1 MSHARECLNGGALLA
16 LTARCMMHCIV
27 RGKAWMA
34 APRGKPSAIRREIA
48 SSSSGVTSICIMP
61 PPPPPPPASPPIMA
75 CMCMCVHVH
84 VNVHVACAC
93 CACMCDG
100 ATNAHLQHLGVDP
113 KLRHRLGRLQHL
125 LHLGRLHQLP
135 QELGVLEQPLQHG
148 GVLGKRR
155 RQPRGQPAATAAA
168 AAAAAAAEGQRR
180 RSGRG
185 GRGRRRLVQDGR
197 KRLEARQ
204 RTGWAEAPCLTQC
217 PTQCLAWCMRRPR
230 GV

>member
-1 MSHARECLNGGALLA
+1 
-16 LTARCMMHCIV
+16 
-27 RGKAWMA
+27 MA

-84 VNVHVACAC
+84 VHVHVACAC

-135 QELGVLEQPLQHG
+135 DDGTHTRWGYKQAIGQERSVG
-148 GVLGKRR
+148 GAV
-155 RQPRGQPAATAAA
+155 AA
-168 AAAAAAAEGQRR
+168 
-180 RSGRG
+180 SGNMM
-185 GRGRRRLVQDGR
+185 
-197 KRLEARQ
+197 RLESNVALQ
-204 RTGWAEAPCLTQC
+204 GPS
-217 PTQCLAWCMRRPR
+217 
-230 GV
+230 

>member
-48 SSSSGVTSICIMP
+48 SSSSGVPSICIMP

-84 VNVHVACAC
+84 VHVHVACAC
-93 CACMCDG
+93 CACMCNG

-135 QELGVLEQPLQHG
+135 AASTHG
-148 GVLGKRR
+148 RWCRKQGSVPQAGD
-155 RQPRGQPAATAAA
+155 GAA
-168 AAAAAAAEGQRR
+168 
-180 RSGRG
+180 SGRWCGRSQAGRCQGDATLGAWPPCMAPRHRAKTSRQEG
-185 GRGRRRLVQDGR
+185 GR
-197 KRLEARQ
+197 
-204 RTGWAEAPCLTQC
+204 
-217 PTQCLAWCMRRPR
+217 
-230 GV
+230 